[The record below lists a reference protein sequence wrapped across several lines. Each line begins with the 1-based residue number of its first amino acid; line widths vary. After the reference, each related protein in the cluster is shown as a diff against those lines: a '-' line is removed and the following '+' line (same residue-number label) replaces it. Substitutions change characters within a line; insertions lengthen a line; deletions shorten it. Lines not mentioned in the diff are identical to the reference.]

1 MLWLSPANPCAF
13 RNNAFAR
20 LCNILC
26 DWRPVCVRWK
36 AVLAPPRSQPSGEAA
51 LPRSAAAMLNAIAA
65 AGTLLAAHIA
75 LIYLYRIDSDEP
87 QHLHVAWEW
96 SRGMVPYRD
105 FFDNHMPLFHFL
117 TSPLPGYVQ
126 DGSLLYVGRWA
137 MLPLVAGL
145 FAVLSRV
152 VRLSYGES
160 NSWIAATALLIPA
173 VALKTT
179 EFRNDTLAMLLT
191 LAAFTA
197 ALQWKHSLRGAAI
210 SGALF
215 GAAFL
220 TSFKALLFLAAFLL
234 ADLAVRREQKEGI
247 SWKRYTVLAAAFA
260 TVMLPF
266 VIWFAWRGAIPAWV
280 ECAFIYNSRFPV
292 PAIRRIAGALLA
304 APLLFGSIRLMKR
317 IGRPDPEAYQLRL
330 TVAFFTVILLCG
342 WPLITTRDWLPVL
355 PLATIVLFCD
365 VLTSTGMARYA
376 LIAFMI
382 VAEAIAIVDGGGLL
396 EGRRTGEREYLADV
410 AQVTVAA
417 DPVADLKGESIFRR
431 RPTYYILERVSL
443 ELYRSGKLRD
453 TIWLDIIRN
462 RCHVA
467 APDSNSF
474 PPETR
479 AFLNRYFLPYGS
491 LRIAASPVDGGGYFS
506 IAVPGTYVVLGEE
519 GRVAARVDRRQTDAA
534 GFALQPGVHRIE
546 WPERPLVVIWS
557 PAVDRGFIGADR
569 LRKPAGAHMLTASR

>member
-1 MLWLSPANPCAF
+1 
-13 RNNAFAR
+13 
-20 LCNILC
+20 
-26 DWRPVCVRWK
+26 
-36 AVLAPPRSQPSGEAA
+36 VLAPPRSQTSGGAA
-51 LPRSAAAMLNAIAA
+51 LPRSAVAILNTVAA

-75 LIYLYRIDSDEP
+75 LIVLYRIDSDEP

-117 TSPLPGYVQ
+117 TSPLPHYVQ
-126 DGSLLYVGRWA
+126 DWSLLYVARWA

-145 FAVLSRV
+145 FVVLSRL
-152 VRLSYGES
+152 VRLAYGES
-160 NSWIAATALLIPA
+160 NRWIAVVALLIPA

-179 EFRNDTLAMLLT
+179 EFRNDTLAMLLA

-234 ADLAVRREQKEGI
+234 ADLVIRREEKRRI
-247 SWKRYTVLAAAFA
+247 PWKRYAVLATAFTA
-260 TVMLPF
+260 VLLPF
-266 VIWFAWRGAIPAWV
+266 VLWFAWRGAIPAWV

-292 PAIRRIAGALLA
+292 PVLRRIGGALFA
-304 APLLFGSIRLMKR
+304 VPLLLGSIRLMKHN
-317 IGRPDPEAYQLRL
+317 GRPDPEAYQLRL
-330 TVAFFTVILLCG
+330 TVAFFTVLLLCG

-355 PLATIVLFCD
+355 PLGMIVLFCD
-365 VLTSTGMARYA
+365 VMSSTGVARYA
-376 LIAFMI
+376 LIGFML

-396 EGRRTGEREYLADV
+396 EGRRTREQQYLADV

-417 DPVADLKGESIFRR
+417 DPIADLKGESIFRR

-443 ELYRSGKLRD
+443 QLYRSGKLRD

-462 RCHVA
+462 QCHVA

-479 AFLNRYFLPYGS
+479 AFLNRYFLPHGR
-491 LRIAASPVDGGGYFS
+491 LRVAASPVDGGGFFS
-506 IAVPGTYVVLGEE
+506 IAVPGSYVVLGED
-519 GRVAARVDRRQTDAA
+519 GRVAARVDQRQAGAA
-534 GFALQPGVHRIE
+534 GFALQPGLHHIE
-546 WPERPLVVIWS
+546 SAERPLVVIWS
-557 PAVDRGFIGADR
+557 CAVDRGFIGAVR
-569 LRKPAGAHMLTASR
+569 LQKPTGAHVLMARR